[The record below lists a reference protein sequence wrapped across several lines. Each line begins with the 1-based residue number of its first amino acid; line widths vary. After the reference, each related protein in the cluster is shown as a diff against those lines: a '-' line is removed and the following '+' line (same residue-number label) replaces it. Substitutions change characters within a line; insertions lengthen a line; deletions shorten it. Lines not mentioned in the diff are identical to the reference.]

1 MADLII
7 SDESWESFRNG
18 AGNQPNLCGML
29 ARDYQ
34 RVPFGSMAFA
44 QPLGDAIEPIPMEE
58 WPDRIADL
66 ERSKS
71 TLKHIWQQSDGK
83 VWDQAQLSYC
93 HSFASVK
100 GYDVTRDVM
109 GLPKLSLSASS
120 VAAPITNYRNQGWFI
135 EDALKQMVEVGV
147 ATTDFVPMLTTSRN
161 AFKAGWQ
168 ANAAQNKVTGWFDV
182 PARNLL
188 IHGSMLLLGYPVVV
202 GLNYWGHA
210 VLDLVLRD
218 MNSRLPATNPARYG
232 SEFLNSWRATWGNG
246 GFGVRTGS
254 KFLADSIY
262 ALSQGSIG

>member
-7 SDESWESFRNG
+7 SDENWDSFRDG
-18 AGNQPNLCGML
+18 AGNRPELCGML
-29 ARDYQ
+29 ARDFD

-44 QPLGDAIEPIPMEE
+44 QPFGDTIDPIPMEE
-58 WPDRIADL
+58 WPDKIADL
-66 ERSKS
+66 ERNKA
-71 TLKHIWQQSDGK
+71 TLKHIWAQSDGN
-83 VWDQAQLSYC
+83 VWDQSQLSYC
-93 HSFASVK
+93 HSFSSVK

-109 GLPKLSLSASS
+109 GLPKVSLSASS

-168 ANAAQNKVTGWFDV
+168 ADAAKHKVTGWFDV
-182 PARNLL
+182 PRRNLL
-188 IHGSMLLLGYPVVV
+188 IHGTLLLSGYPVVV

-218 MNSRLPATNPARYG
+218 VNNRLAATNPARYG
-232 SEFLNSWRATWGNG
+232 IEFLNSWRETWGNE

-254 KFLADSIY
+254 KALADSIY
-262 ALSQGSIG
+262 ALNQSSVG